1 MNASAK
7 YIYMYICIYA
17 NRALCSIEFPRREEE
32 EEDEAEYNTGDNVK
46 CALTFACIGQR
57 SVKFKKVETRV

>member
-1 MNASAK
+1 MNALLQN
-7 YIYMYICIYA
+7 IYICIYA
-17 NRALCSIEFPRREEE
+17 YRALCSIEFPRREEEE